1 MRKIV
6 TPQLGAGMEIR
17 PSLRNR
23 GIPRK
28 DTDLEHSFRKV
39 EISGAQSG
47 HSRTTFPPSISNF
60 ARTARSRVKGGF
72 IHSTPELS
80 HPWDRAS
87 SSAVQKAGQRAFLA
101 EANASRSGAG
111 QPKADK
117 ARRKRARRNW

>member
-1 MRKIV
+1 M
-6 TPQLGAGMEIR
+6 
-17 PSLRNR
+17 
-23 GIPRK
+23 PRK
-28 DTDLEHSFRKV
+28 ETDFEQRDRKV
-39 EISGAQSG
+39 ASSGAQSG
-47 HSRTTFPPSISNF
+47 HSRTTFPPSTGNF

-101 EANASRSGAG
+101 EAKASRSGAE

-117 ARRKRARRNW
+117 ARRKRAGRNW